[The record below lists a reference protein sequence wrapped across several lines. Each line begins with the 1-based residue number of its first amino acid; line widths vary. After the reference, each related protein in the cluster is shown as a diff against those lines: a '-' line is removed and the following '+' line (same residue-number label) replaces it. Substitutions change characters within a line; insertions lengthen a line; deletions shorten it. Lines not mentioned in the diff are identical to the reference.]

1 MRGSQGSSFLMSNHP
16 RDVAV
21 STVKTG
27 MSGKAGNKGA
37 VAIRFLLHAS
47 SLCFVCSHFA
57 AHQSRV
63 MERNQD
69 FADIWKKVQF
79 SVSTGNDRHGVVLFS
94 ASPPTLPT
102 LLPPTLPPPPPRFS
116 SPVLQLGRGAGN
128 EGRGRGEKTCIH
140 CSHSS
145 SRVRVWKYTT
155 MFSGVGT

>member
-1 MRGSQGSSFLMSNHP
+1 MRGSQGSSFLLSNHP

-79 SVSTGNDRHGVVLFS
+79 SVSTGNDRHGVVFFS
-94 ASPPTLPT
+94 ASPPTL
-102 LLPPTLPPPPPRFS
+102 PTLPPPPPRFS

-128 EGRGRGEKTCIH
+128 GVGEGGREKTCTH

-145 SRVRVWKYTT
+145 SRVRVWKYMT

>member
-1 MRGSQGSSFLMSNHP
+1 
-16 RDVAV
+16 
-21 STVKTG
+21 

-79 SVSTGNDRHGVVLFS
+79 SVSAGSDKRGVAPL
-94 ASPPTLPT
+94 
-102 LLPPTLPPPPPRFS
+102 LLPAPSFS
-116 SPVLQLGRGAGN
+116 SLVLQAMKSWMAGWERG
-128 EGRGRGEKTCIH
+128 
-140 CSHSS
+140 
-145 SRVRVWKYTT
+145 
-155 MFSGVGT
+155 